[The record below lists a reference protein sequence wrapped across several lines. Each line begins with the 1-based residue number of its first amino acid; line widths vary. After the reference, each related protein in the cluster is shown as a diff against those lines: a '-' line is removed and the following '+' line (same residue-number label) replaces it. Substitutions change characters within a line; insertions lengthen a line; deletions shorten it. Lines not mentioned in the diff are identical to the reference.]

1 MTTTAGTILDRR
13 LVATGETGTA
23 EWRLIQGEDGL
34 SNWAPC
40 FEHPDGKVE
49 NPKFLPLPGSQQS
62 FLSCPI
68 YETLYHG
75 TRGPGKAVAGNTPVL
90 TNKGWIDANEV
101 TMKHKLVAVDGSYT
115 EIKGVYP
122 QGNRE
127 LFRVTFDDGT
137 WVDCDDNHLWDVKQ
151 ARYGKKDEWRTR
163 STKHIREKMQEW
175 GEKKTGKS
183 DYFYIPVMEGFA
195 PAQYKNG
202 QFNGFDGHLSLVASA
217 RDTKD
222 IPKALLL
229 GEPELRYAAAQAYMD
244 NFGCVDSKNSLRF
257 VHHRIEKV
265 EDMAYLLRSLGCK
278 VNSIGKDPQNR
289 YRFTFQPPKGFV
301 PFKDEDK
308 LKKYRESKTQARKR
322 IISISSA
329 GEGDAVCFEVADK
342 RRLFIIKDFIV
353 THNTMTLLMDF
364 AADVNK
370 GYGKAWRGILFRREY
385 KDLDDVAKKIEEWFP
400 KIFEGFRFL
409 KSKAEYMAI
418 WKDGESLLLRVGEGV
433 DDYDNYHGHEYPWIG
448 FEELTQWE
456 DDKLYRKMFS
466 CNRTGVPGIK
476 CRIRATTNPFGCVKF
491 GDVLTS
497 DRGWVPIQDVKEGEY
512 VVSAD
517 EHGNFTTA
525 RVLETV
531 KLQEDSVEM
540 ITRQGRGLFME
551 FTEDHRLPHL
561 NTAKTEHS
569 MKEFN
574 RLPGEAI
581 IRRTADNWKGEEI
594 RFKQISLR
602 SEKDKQPM
610 SMTGNQYAAFMGWF
624 LSEGCALHRDKGFS
638 ISQSKPEHVE
648 TIKKLMDGIGFK
660 YNYDGQAFVVYSKK
674 WYEYLKQ
681 FGKCRNKFVPSDIKG
696 STEDQLR
703 LFFDAAVAGDGHTRE
718 SGGGAYYTT
727 SEKLADD
734 MMEIATKLG
743 FRVFTGARQRD
754 NRDGLSYEVN
764 FSKGAPTTLNTGNHV
779 YSVNS
784 VNNNVNVTR
793 ENFSGEVYCL
803 VVENTESFFIRQK
816 GCVWMSGNCGHNWV
830 KKRFRLPDQDG
841 KVIREAGHKDRVAI
855 FGSIYENFLL
865 LHSDPDYP
873 QTVYNA
879 ATSHAEGRA
888 WLYGDWEVTAGGMF
902 DDLWESSIH
911 VVPTLDAYQI
921 PLSWNIS
928 RSYDHGQS
936 HPFAVLWWAESSG
949 EPIELP
955 DGRYIGGQRGDL
967 FLIHEWYGNQGEED
981 NVGLKMPSKEIATGI
996 RQREMEM
1003 GIWGRCMP
1011 GPADTEIFNKL
1022 SDRENRGPSD
1032 DMEDEGIYWERA
1044 DKSPG
1049 SRKRGYEVVRT
1060 KLKAAKPGED
1070 GTRSDPGLFVCENCR
1085 WWIQLVPTVP
1095 RSGKDPDEIPD
1106 GYPDHLIDP
1115 TRYRVTWNRPIV
1127 KRSSF

>member
-1 MTTTAGTILDRR
+1 MTTTAGAILDRR

-23 EWRLIQGEDGL
+23 EWRLIEGEEGL
-34 SNWAPC
+34 SNWMPC

-49 NPKFLPLPGSQQS
+49 HPKFLPLPGSQQS

-75 TRGPGKAVAGNTPVL
+75 TRGPGKAVAGDTPVL
-90 TNKGWIDANEV
+90 TNKGWIDASKV

-115 EIKGVYP
+115 EIKGIHP
-122 QGNRE
+122 QGERD
-127 LFRVTFDDGT
+127 LYRITFDDGT

-151 ARYGKKDEWRTR
+151 ARYGKKDDWRTR

-183 DYFYIPVMEGFA
+183 DYFYIPVMEGPA
-195 PAQYKNG
+195 PAHYKNG
-202 QFNGFDGHLSLVASA
+202 QPNRFEGQLRLVAGA

-222 IPKALLL
+222 IPKSILL

-257 VHHRIEKV
+257 VHHRIEKT

-278 VNSIGKDPQNR
+278 VNAIGRDPQDR
-289 YRFTFQPPKGFV
+289 YRFTFQPPEDFV
-301 PFKDEDK
+301 PFTDEAK
-308 LKKYRESKTQARKR
+308 LKKYRKAKTQARKR
-322 IISISSA
+322 IVSVFPI
-329 GEGDAVCFEVADK
+329 GKGDAVCFEVSDK

-418 WKDGESLLLRVGEGV
+418 WKDGESLLLRVGESV

-476 CRIRATTNPFGCVKF
+476 CRVRATTNPFG
-491 GDVLTS
+491 
-497 DRGWVPIQDVKEGEY
+497 P
-512 VVSAD
+512 
-517 EHGNFTTA
+517 
-525 RVLETV
+525 
-531 KLQEDSVEM
+531 
-540 ITRQGRGLFME
+540 
-551 FTEDHRLPHL
+551 
-561 NTAKTEHS
+561 
-569 MKEFN
+569 
-574 RLPGEAI
+574 
-581 IRRTADNWKGEEI
+581 
-594 RFKQISLR
+594 
-602 SEKDKQPM
+602 
-610 SMTGNQYAAFMGWF
+610 
-624 LSEGCALHRDKGFS
+624 
-638 ISQSKPEHVE
+638 
-648 TIKKLMDGIGFK
+648 
-660 YNYDGQAFVVYSKK
+660 
-674 WYEYLKQ
+674 
-681 FGKCRNKFVPSDIKG
+681 
-696 STEDQLR
+696 
-703 LFFDAAVAGDGHTRE
+703 
-718 SGGGAYYTT
+718 
-727 SEKLADD
+727 
-734 MMEIATKLG
+734 
-743 FRVFTGARQRD
+743 
-754 NRDGLSYEVN
+754 
-764 FSKGAPTTLNTGNHV
+764 
-779 YSVNS
+779 
-784 VNNNVNVTR
+784 
-793 ENFSGEVYCL
+793 
-803 VVENTESFFIRQK
+803 
-816 GCVWMSGNCGHNWV
+816 GHNWV